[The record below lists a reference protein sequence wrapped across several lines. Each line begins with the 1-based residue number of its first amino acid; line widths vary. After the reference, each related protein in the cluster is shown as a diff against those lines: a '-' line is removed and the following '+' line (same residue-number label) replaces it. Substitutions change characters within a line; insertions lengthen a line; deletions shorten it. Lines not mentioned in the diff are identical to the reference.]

1 MILGGLKHSEQ
12 YLTMLDT
19 PGHHCSK
26 QGGINCQLQ
35 SFGFQF
41 LGRREGG
48 NRNPRRREVQDR
60 VFPRKKER
68 LPGNPLGNLV
78 GLGIVA
84 PTLHLDCK
92 QPSSEVTAKESS
104 DRFNVMGKE
113 HPTEG
118 GPQL

>member
-1 MILGGLKHSEQ
+1 MILGELKHSEQ

-26 QGGINCQLQ
+26 QGSINCQLQ

-41 LGRREGG
+41 LGRRGG
-48 NRNPRRREVQDR
+48 GIETREEEKCKTESLPERR
-60 VFPRKKER
+60 KR

-92 QPSSEVTAKESS
+92 KSSSEVTAKEAS
-104 DRFNVMGKE
+104 DRFNVMGEE
-113 HPTEG
+113 HPSER